1 MERYSSKDRLDE
13 HLSMRMKKKLSVV
26 LVPLL
31 TVLPLQA
38 ADKLPREVQKFIEQR
53 ENCEHFRGEVHEPEE
68 RERMREVSL
77 QIEKFCRG
85 TDQRLASLK
94 KKYRSSVVV
103 QRRLAQYEPQ
113 IEPGGQTPV
122 NERP

>member
-1 MERYSSKDRLDE
+1 
-13 HLSMRMKKKLSVV
+13 MKIKLAALLIS
-26 LVPLL
+26 LL

-53 ENCEHFRGEVHEPEE
+53 ESCEHFRGEIPEPDV
-68 RERMREVSL
+68 RERMKEVSL

-85 TDQRLASLK
+85 TDQTLASLK
-94 KKYRSSVVV
+94 KKYRSNAVV
-103 QRRLAQYEPQ
+103 QRRLAQYESK
-113 IEPGGQTPV
+113 IEPEGQTSV

>member
-1 MERYSSKDRLDE
+1 MVRDSIKDRLMR
-13 HLSMRMKKKLSVV
+13 LSL
-26 LVPLL
+26 LIPLL

-38 ADKLPREVQKFIEQR
+38 ADKLPQEVQKFIQQR
-53 ENCEHFRGEVHEPEE
+53 DTCEHFRGEVLDPEE

-77 QIEKFCRG
+77 QIDKFCRG

-94 KKYRSSVVV
+94 KKYRSSTVV

-113 IEPGGQTPV
+113 IEPGSQPSAK
-122 NERP
+122 ERR

>member
-1 MERYSSKDRLDE
+1 
-13 HLSMRMKKKLSVV
+13 MKIKISAL
-26 LVPLL
+26 LIPLF

-38 ADKLPREVQKFIEQR
+38 AEKLPREVQKFVEQR
-53 ENCEHFRGEVHEPEE
+53 DSCEHFRGEVPDPEE

-85 TDQRLASLK
+85 TDKKLASLK

-103 QRRLAQYEPQ
+103 QRRLAKYEPQ
-113 IEPGGQTPV
+113 IEPEREPSA
-122 NERP
+122 NESR